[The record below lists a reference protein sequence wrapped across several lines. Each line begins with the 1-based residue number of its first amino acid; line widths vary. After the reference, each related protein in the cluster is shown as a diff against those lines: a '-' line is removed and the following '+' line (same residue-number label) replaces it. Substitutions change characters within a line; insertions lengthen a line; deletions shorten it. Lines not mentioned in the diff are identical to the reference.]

1 MKHLLLTIQDEAK
14 AGPLIRFLHTLDFLR
29 LQPVDEATAA
39 AWLKAEEEAFFAMAG
54 IWADRPVAEL
64 DLRQAAWSRDQPD
77 EGEEE

>member
-29 LQPVDEATAA
+29 LQPVDEVTAA

-54 IWADRPVAEL
+54 SWADRTTGEM
-64 DLRQAAWSRDQPD
+64 DLRQAAWSRDRPD